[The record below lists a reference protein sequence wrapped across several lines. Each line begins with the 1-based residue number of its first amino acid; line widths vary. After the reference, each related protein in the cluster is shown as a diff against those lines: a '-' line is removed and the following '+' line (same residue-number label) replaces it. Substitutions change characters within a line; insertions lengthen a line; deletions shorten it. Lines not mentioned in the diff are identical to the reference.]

1 MARLACCMVLI
12 SLCLCLVVEPAVAA
26 KKGPK
31 SHKVKSAKHTVPAG
45 APFPSAVPTEQ
56 ALIQQLCKD
65 TRKPKLCRQIVQ
77 GDNVALEPVTE
88 AKIAIDIA
96 ISMAS
101 RASVY
106 LSKQLKT
113 NRVKLVTRGPLEV
126 CKLNYENAVA
136 DLNLSYINFEANTK
150 KASQSLKQ
158 AEVKVG
164 SCVDALKLGG
174 KDAEIPPVLEANK
187 VIKSLIKAAQSGAKK
202 QAH

>member
-1 MARLACCMVLI
+1 MARLAWCMVLI
-12 SLCLCLVVEPAVAA
+12 SLCLCLVLEPAVAA

-45 APFPSAVPTEQ
+45 APFPSVVPSEQ

-65 TRKPKLCRQIVQ
+65 TRKPKLCRKIVQ
-77 GDNVALEPVTE
+77 GDDVALEPVAE

-113 NRVKLVTRGPLEV
+113 NRVKDLTRGPLEV

-136 DLNLSYINFEANTK
+136 DLNLSYINFETNTK
-150 KASQSLKQ
+150 KAIESLKQ

-164 SCVDALKLGG
+164 SCVNALKLGG

-187 VIKSLIKAAQSGAKK
+187 VIQSLIKAAKSGAKK